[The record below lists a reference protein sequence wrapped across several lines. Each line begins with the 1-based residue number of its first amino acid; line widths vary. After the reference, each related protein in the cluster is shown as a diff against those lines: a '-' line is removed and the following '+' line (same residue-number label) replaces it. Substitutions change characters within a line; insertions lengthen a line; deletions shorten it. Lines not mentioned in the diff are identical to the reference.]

1 MEPSKSSHRG
11 LRGTDVVDM
20 SMTCPA
26 WSKTGTPDNGQTRH
40 FWTGD
45 ASIMIVATSIKA
57 LTLHVDAACVTLG
70 RRGRRCRRRSKVPAK
85 GLGETPRGLADTGE
99 KARHHGGCSLSGLSG
114 TTQPK
119 QWAALPR
126 VAPLVLPSE
135 DKVLHPSG

>member
-1 MEPSKSSHRG
+1 
-11 LRGTDVVDM
+11 
-20 SMTCPA
+20 
-26 WSKTGTPDNGQTRH
+26 
-40 FWTGD
+40 
-45 ASIMIVATSIKA
+45 MIVATSIKA
-57 LTLHVDAACVTLG
+57 LTLHVDADCVTLG

-99 KARHHGGCSLSGLSG
+99 KARHHGGCSLSGLSR